1 MALAES
7 RDRNASSLWGTFLI
21 LGATCAA
28 LTEAV
33 AGTAISI
40 ARVDMMGGVHAGVD
54 EFAKLDYGYTA
65 AKLIGFAI
73 TPWLAGHY
81 GMRTVLVFAT
91 AVMTIACGLM
101 LSTTNLDYLC
111 MVRLAQG
118 LAGGVLL
125 VSGQALLFQTFVG
138 RNQPF
143 VQTAFALGAVVA
155 PATVAPFTHGWLL
168 DNFAWSW
175 IFGAI
180 VPVGMI
186 ALLFLLLVG
195 GDSEEATQR
204 RPFDFSGVVLFSV
217 AAFAVTYVLNQGNRW
232 DWFRDDNM
240 VVILAVGLIAIG
252 VLVYH
257 IFATK
262 SERKVLDFSIFRNG
276 GFSFGL
282 MASLAAGFALLGS
295 SYLIPAFSISILK
308 LTPTAAGALLLPST
322 LMFAATLLFTAV
334 MVRNAG
340 MSPALTIPLGI
351 LGLMTSMFLLSG
363 STSESGLPDMLPA
376 VLLRGAALGFLFL
389 SITLITMMGLGKAMV
404 VYGVALFNIGRQMGG
419 LFGIAFLQTFVED
432 QAAQNRAVLAA
443 HVMPGRWEVS
453 GHVFAASKYLASRGL
468 ETGAAAKVAASML
481 GKQVALQSTTI
492 AFNSAF
498 MAVCLFFLGAAP
510 ILVISKILIGK
521 AIAAH
526 AARMRGR
533 T

>member
-1 MALAES
+1 MALAQS
-7 RDRNASSLWGTFLI
+7 REGNTSSTWGTFLI

-73 TPWLAGHY
+73 TPWLAGVF
-81 GMRTVLVFAT
+81 GMRTILVLAT
-91 AVMTIACGLM
+91 SVMTIACGLM
-101 LSTTNLDYLC
+101 FSTTNLDYLVI
-111 MVRLAQG
+111 VRLLQG
-118 LAGGVLL
+118 LGGGVLL
-125 VSGQALLFQTFVG
+125 VSGQALLFQIFAG
-138 RNQPF
+138 RNQPL

-180 VPVGMI
+180 VPVGMV
-186 ALLFLLLVG
+186 ALLFLLLAG
-195 GDSEEATQR
+195 GDSEEATPR
-204 RPFDFSGVVLFSV
+204 RPFDFSGVVLFSI
-217 AAFAVTYVLNQGNRW
+217 AAFAITYVLNQGNRW
-232 DWFRDDNM
+232 DWFRDESIP
-240 VVILAVGLIAIG
+240 VISVVGLIAIG
-252 VLVYH
+252 LFVLH
-257 IFATK
+257 IFTSKA
-262 SERKVLDFSIFRNG
+262 ERKVLDFSIFRNG

-295 SYLIPAFSISILK
+295 SYLIPAFSISVLK
-308 LTPTAAGALLLPST
+308 LTPTAAGTLLLPST
-322 LMFAATLLFTAV
+322 IMFAATLLFTAV
-334 MVRNAG
+334 LVRNAG

-351 LGLMTSMFLLSG
+351 LGLMTSMFMLSG
-363 STSESGLPDMLPA
+363 STSGSGLPDMLPA
-376 VLLRGAALGFLFL
+376 VLIRGAALGFLFL

-432 QAAQNRAVLAA
+432 QTAQNRAILAA
-443 HVMPGRWEVS
+443 HVIPGRWEVS
-453 GHVFAASKYLASRGL
+453 GHVFAASRYLASRGL

-510 ILVISKILIGK
+510 LLVVSKILIGR
-521 AIAAH
+521 AIAAQT
-526 AARMRGR
+526 ARSKVGN
-533 T
+533 